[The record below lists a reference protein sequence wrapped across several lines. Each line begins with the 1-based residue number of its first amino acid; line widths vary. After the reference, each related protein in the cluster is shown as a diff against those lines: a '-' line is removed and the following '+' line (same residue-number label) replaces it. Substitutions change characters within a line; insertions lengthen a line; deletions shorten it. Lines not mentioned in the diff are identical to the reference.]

1 MRSRNGFTLI
11 SVLIAITLLSVGL
24 MALSKLGARMAAT
37 QSDTANRSTAVS
49 IARSYLEQVRARDAS
64 GIINEAAQAVN
75 AAGQPTAGGLYT
87 RQLVV
92 NDIRTNVREV
102 RVLVNFPRGQQPVE
116 LKTMIFL
123 GLN

>member
-1 MRSRNGFTLI
+1 MRARNGFTLI

-24 MALSKLGARMAAT
+24 MALSKLGARVAAT
-37 QSDTANRSTAVS
+37 QSDAANRSTAVS

-64 GIINEAAQAVN
+64 TIINEAAQAVN
-75 AAGQPTAGGLYT
+75 AAGQPTAGGVYT

-92 NDIRTNVREV
+92 NDIRTNVRQV
-102 RVLVNFPRGQQPVE
+102 RVLVNFPRGTQPIE
-116 LKTMIFL
+116 LKTLIFL